1 MEFIALYCVLPMVI
15 AGTCIIY
22 AIRNAYL
29 TACETQRKIELHKA
43 KLQEAQAKAELHRST
58 IEMRAAKA
66 TNDVILQDT
75 KIEIEK
81 LKLLKLQK
89 DLGLTAP
96 EFSPKDYE

>member
-1 MEFIALYCVLPMVI
+1 MEFIALYCVLPVFI
-15 AGTCIIY
+15 VGTCVIG
-22 AIRNAYL
+22 AGVKAYL
-29 TACETQRKIELHKA
+29 TACEKQRKIELYKA

-89 DLGLTAP
+89 DMGLTAP

>member
-1 MEFIALYCVLPMVI
+1 MEFIALYCVLPVFIVGACVI
-15 AGTCIIY
+15 GAGV
-22 AIRNAYL
+22 NAYL
-29 TACETQRKIELHKA
+29 TACEKQRKIELHNA
-43 KLQEAQAKAELHRST
+43 KLQEAKAKAELHRST

-89 DLGLTAP
+89 ELGLTVP
-96 EFSPKDYE
+96 EFTPKDYE

>member
-1 MEFIALYCVLPMVI
+1 MAFIALYCVLTVFIVGACVI
-15 AGTCIIY
+15 GAGM
-22 AIRNAYL
+22 NAYL
-29 TACETQRKIELHKA
+29 TACEKQRKIELHNA
-43 KLQEAQAKAELHRST
+43 KLQEAKAKAELHRST

-89 DLGLTAP
+89 ELGLTVP
-96 EFSPKDYE
+96 EFTPKDYE